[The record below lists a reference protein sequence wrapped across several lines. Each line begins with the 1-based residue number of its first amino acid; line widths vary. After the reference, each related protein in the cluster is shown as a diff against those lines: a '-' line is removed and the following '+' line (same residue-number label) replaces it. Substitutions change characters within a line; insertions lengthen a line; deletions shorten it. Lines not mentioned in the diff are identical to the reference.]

1 MQNLSNKN
9 MAHIGL
15 ICVPATGHLNPMTTL
30 GYELKKRGHQVTVIN
45 VLDAQEKAETAGL
58 GFKAYAQQTRPLGF
72 TPDSLVKMGKLSGM
86 DTLRYSIELFQQGA
100 ITMMQ
105 EGIESIR
112 NAQVDLLVIDQASFG
127 ASTVAEYLGI
137 PFVSVSCALMLN
149 REDSV
154 PPLSFGWAYASS
166 PWARLRNQLGYKFL
180 DRLVKPITETINEY
194 RRSWNLSPFI
204 NPNDAYSKLAQ
215 ICQQPKEFEFPRP
228 QLPDCFHFTRSFHD
242 PLSRAN
248 VDFPYDKLNGK
259 PLIYASMGTIQNRLL
274 GIFSQIAEA
283 CQDLDAQLIIS
294 LGGSAEPDSLPA
306 FAGNPI
312 VVKYAPQLE
321 ILQKAQL
328 TITHAGLNTTLES
341 LSCGVPM
348 VAIPIANDQPGV
360 AARIAWSETGV
371 VIPVKKLSAPKL
383 QNAVQTVLT
392 QSKYA
397 DNAKKMQVA
406 MQKAGGVKL
415 AAGIVEKVIATGK
428 PVLRIS

>member
-1 MQNLSNKN
+1 

-15 ICVPATGHLNPMTTL
+15 ICVPATGHLNTL
-30 GYELKKRGHQVTVIN
+30 IPLGCELKQRGHQVTLIGVI
-45 VLDAQEKAETAGL
+45 DAKEKSEAAEL
-58 GFKAYAQQTRPLGF
+58 NFRVYAEKSRPLGF
-72 TPDSLVKMGKLSGM
+72 TPDSLVKMGELSG
-86 DTLRYSIELFQQGA
+86 LAALEYSIELFRQSA
-100 ITMMQ
+100 ISMMK
-105 EGIESIR
+105 EGLEAVR
-112 NAQVDLLVIDQASFG
+112 EAKVDLLLIDQASFG
-127 ASTVAEYLGI
+127 ASSIAEYLGI
-137 PFVSVSCALMLN
+137 PFITVTSSLMLN
-149 REDSV
+149 REESI
-154 PPLSFGWAYASS
+154 PPFNFGWIYSTT
-166 PWARLRNQLGYKFL
+166 PWAKFRNKLGYKLL
-180 DRLVKPITETINEY
+180 DRLIKPIIETVNSI
-194 RRSWNLSPFI
+194 RQSWDLPPFKRSS
-204 NPNDAYSKLAQ
+204 DAYSNLAQ
-215 ICQQPKEFEFPRP
+215 ICRQPIEFEFPRP
-228 QLPDCFHFTRSFHD
+228 QLPDCFHFTGSFHN

-248 VDFPYDKLNGK
+248 VDFPYEKLNGK

-328 TITHAGLNTTLES
+328 TIAHAGLNTTLES

-360 AARIAWSETGV
+360 AARIAWTETGM
-371 VIPVKKLSAPKL
+371 VIPVKILSVPKL
-383 QNAVQTVLT
+383 RNAVQTVLM
-392 QSKYA
+392 QSKYV

-415 AAGIVEKVIATGK
+415 AADIVEKVIATGK

>member
-1 MQNLSNKN
+1 

-15 ICVPATGHLNPMTTL
+15 ICVPATGHLNTLIPL
-30 GYELKKRGHQVTVIN
+30 GYELKQRGHQVTLIG
-45 VLDAQEKAETAGL
+45 VLDAKEKSEVAEL
-58 GFKAYAQQTRPLGF
+58 NFRAYAEKSRPLGF
-72 TPDSLVKMGKLSGM
+72 TPDSLVKMGELSG
-86 DTLRYSIELFQQGA
+86 LAALKYSIELFRQSA
-100 ITMMQ
+100 ITMMK
-105 EGIESIR
+105 EGLEAVR
-112 NAQVDLLVIDQASFG
+112 EAKVDLLLIDQASFG
-127 ASTVAEYLGI
+127 ASSIAEYLGI
-137 PFVSVSCALMLN
+137 PFITVTSSLMLN
-149 REDSV
+149 REESI
-154 PPLSFGWAYASS
+154 PPFNFGWTYSTT
-166 PWARLRNQLGYKFL
+166 PWAKFRNKLGYKLL
-180 DRLVKPITETINEY
+180 DRLIKPIIETVNSI
-194 RRSWNLSPFI
+194 RQSWDLKPFKRSS
-204 NPNDAYSKLAQ
+204 DAYSHLAQ
-215 ICQQPKEFEFPRP
+215 ICRQPSQFEFPRQ
-228 QLPDCFHFTRSFHD
+228 QLPDCFHFTGAFHN

-248 VDFPYDKLNGK
+248 VDFPYEKLNGK

-274 GIFSQIAEA
+274 GIFNQIAEA
-283 CQDLDAQLIIS
+283 CQDLDVQLIIS

-360 AARIAWSETGV
+360 ATRIAWTETGV
-371 VIPVKKLSAPKL
+371 VIPVKKLSVPKL
-383 QNAVQTVLT
+383 RNAVQTVLT

-406 MQKAGGVKL
+406 MQKAGGVEL
-415 AAGIVEKVIATGK
+415 AADIVEEVISTGK